1 MFGIWSEQA
10 SYDDDA
16 EDSGQARELEESAGT
31 TGADQE
37 NCRSG
42 RHNSIYDCGS
52 LEILSFAAGGRM
64 IGLVY
69 LGRGMMNLWD
79 HVRICLAIGRAL
91 CHLAC
96 EATGKFV
103 SLLYRQK
110 AILTIYSVV

>member
-16 EDSGQARELEESAGT
+16 EDSGQAREFEESAGT
-31 TGADQE
+31 TGADQK

-52 LEILSFAAGGRM
+52 LEILSFPNHDEGAVEWRFATGGIM
-64 IGLVY
+64 IGLVSV
-69 LGRGMMNLWD
+69 GRGMMNLWVL
-79 HVRICLAIGRAL
+79 VRICLAIGRAL

-96 EATGKFV
+96 EEICFIV
-103 SLLYRQK
+103 
-110 AILTIYSVV
+110 